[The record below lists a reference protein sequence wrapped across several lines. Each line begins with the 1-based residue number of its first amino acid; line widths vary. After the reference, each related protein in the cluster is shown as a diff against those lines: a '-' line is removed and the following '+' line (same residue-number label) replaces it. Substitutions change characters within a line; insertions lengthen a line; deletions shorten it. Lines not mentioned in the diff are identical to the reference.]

1 MNLIKI
7 NLALILLWLSSIST
21 FGQIGINTENPQS
34 TLDISADNSNVAA
47 GLIAPRQTR
56 QQLISKATSYSIN
69 QRGAIVYV
77 TDVSGATSSATA
89 NITSVGYYY
98 YDGSLWQPFGSGS
111 GGSGDNWSINGN
123 TNLSTAHGVDYL
135 GTTDAVDLVLKT
147 NGTER
152 MTVTSTGNVGIGA
165 EAPSNKLHLKD
176 TSDPMKVEGLAISS
190 SSNDLP
196 LVIGSD
202 GTVKTGV
209 FPSINIVPDDVG
221 TVIAI
226 GGKLIIAQEMAVL
239 MAADFA
245 FPVSTTTPV
254 AIGNLITII
263 VDNENSF
270 NATASTNSF
279 TVKTDGVYLIT
290 MNAQLITGVGTKP
303 FVGIWCDTDKAW
315 VVGVNDVVST
325 ALQTYTLSTA
335 INLYA
340 SKTYS
345 LRVGNTASGTIP
357 WKSSGYTG
365 EGPISFYSLK
375 RLR

>member
-1 MNLIKI
+1 
-7 NLALILLWLSSIST
+7 
-21 FGQIGINTENPQS
+21 
-34 TLDISADNSNVAA
+34 
-47 GLIAPRQTR
+47 
-56 QQLISKATSYSIN
+56 
-69 QRGAIVYV
+69 
-77 TDVSGATSSATA
+77 
-89 NITSVGYYY
+89 
-98 YDGSLWQPFGSGS
+98 
-111 GGSGDNWSINGN
+111 
-123 TNLSTAHGVDYL
+123 
-135 GTTDAVDLVLKT
+135 
-147 NGTER
+147 
-152 MTVTSTGNVGIGA
+152 
-165 EAPSNKLHLKD
+165 
-176 TSDPMKVEGLAISS
+176 
-190 SSNDLP
+190 
-196 LVIGSD
+196 
-202 GTVKTGV
+202 
-209 FPSINIVPDDVG
+209 
-221 TVIAI
+221 
-226 GGKLIIAQEMAVL
+226 MAVL

-254 AIGNLITII
+254 AIGNLTTII

-279 TVKTDGVYLIT
+279 SVKTDGVYLIT

-375 RLR
+375 RLK

>member
-1 MNLIKI
+1 MSHNRFEVAISQRKNTIYNILFHFINNAIAHTLLYNGFDLI
-7 NLALILLWLSSIST
+7 T
-21 FGQIGINTENPQS
+21 
-34 TLDISADNSNVAA
+34 
-47 GLIAPRQTR
+47 
-56 QQLISKATSYSIN
+56 
-69 QRGAIVYV
+69 
-77 TDVSGATSSATA
+77 
-89 NITSVGYYY
+89 
-98 YDGSLWQPFGSGS
+98 
-111 GGSGDNWSINGN
+111 
-123 TNLSTAHGVDYL
+123 HGVDYL
-135 GTTDAVDLVLKT
+135 GTTDGVDLVLKT

-202 GTVKTGV
+202 GTVRTGV

-226 GGKLIIAQEMAVL
+226 DGKLIIAQEMAVL

-254 AIGNLITII
+254 AIGNLTTII

-279 TVKTDGVYLIT
+279 SVKTDGVYLIT

-375 RLR
+375 RLK